1 MRPPPSRSIA
11 CFGPFELDLRAGELH
26 CDGQTIRLQEQPF
39 QVLKMLMDRPG
50 EVISRDEIRKA
61 LWPNDTIVEF
71 DKSINAAIKKL
82 RLALSDSAES
92 PLYVETV
99 ARRGYRL
106 IVPVA
111 WPEEQHVIKPPWD
124 VEASFQSQT
133 SDGLLIGKRVS
144 HYRVLQI
151 LGGGGMGVVYL
162 AEDLKLGRRVALK
175 FLPEELA
182 HDQVAMERFEREAR
196 AASALS
202 HPNICTIYEV
212 EEHAGQPFIVMELLE
227 GQTLR
232 DLISSPTGVGNSNN
246 QFLPVETVLDIGI
259 QTAQGLDAAHKKGI
273 IHRDIKP
280 ANIFITS
287 NGHAKIL
294 DFGIAKLLQTDNTDA
309 HAASPSDLHST
320 PNPDLSLTR
329 TGVALGTAGY
339 MSPEQVRGDKVDART
354 DLFSLGLVLYE
365 MASGQKAFT
374 GETAP
379 VVHSAILNDEPIP
392 VRELNL
398 RVPVRLQQI
407 IHNALRKDLAR
418 RYFTAAELCS
428 DLRGLSQQIRPRK
441 LSYWKKIAW
450 SAVAF
455 LCVCVI
461 LWFTVR
467 QSTSTGLPQ
476 VRQQQLTINSPENPV
491 TSGAISPDGTR
502 FVYSDLKGLHLTE
515 IKSGESH
522 LLPLPEALRT
532 QDIEWHVLTWGNNR
546 EFITNVQRRSQATEY
561 FSSPG
566 TSIWLF
572 SATGEVAR
580 DLRDDAYGCSSSR
593 DGSWIA
599 FNTNKGRRGD
609 REIWLMGPHGENA
622 HPLYRGDEN
631 TSLNCGVWSPDGK
644 RLLYVQSDD
653 RGARFLNRRIDGG
666 TPAVIFDDAEQI
678 PDMIWLQ
685 DGRLIYS
692 KVEYGVIGNG
702 VCNFWEMKLDATT
715 GTPIGKSKQLTS
727 WSGFGMSNLSQ
738 TLDMRKIAFLKW
750 TSHFTTYLADL
761 DRSGKHLANSR
772 RFTLNETLDEPL
784 DWTPDGKTII
794 LYSKRTGLGGI
805 YKQSLDEDS
814 PHLLALSE
822 FVGEP
827 RVTPDG
833 RWVLYISSAESRNA
847 SDTRDLMRV
856 PVDSGEPQ
864 MVSRVRANSR
874 ILCSR
879 PPAEICAIAEPDVEQ
894 THLIIKSLD
903 AMEGRGTELA
913 RLPLDPHET
922 GWSADLSVDGS
933 RIAALKS
940 PTSPISIVNLYDK
953 TTTTIAVKN
962 WSNLRS
968 LRWAADGKGLFVGAG
983 FSPGS
988 LIYIDL
994 AGNAN
999 MLWPHASP
1007 FRSSPSP
1014 DGRHLAV
1021 TDHTMDRNLWMIEN
1035 F

>member
-1 MRPPPSRSIA
+1 
-11 CFGPFELDLRAGELH
+11 
-26 CDGQTIRLQEQPF
+26 
-39 QVLKMLMDRPG
+39 MLMDRPG

-407 IHNALRKDLAR
+407 IHKALRKDLAR

-428 DLRGLSQQIRPRK
+428 DSQR
-441 LSYWKKIAW
+441 
-450 SAVAF
+450 AVP
-455 LCVCVI
+455 
-461 LWFTVR
+461 TD
-467 QSTSTGLPQ
+467 S
-476 VRQQQLTINSPENPV
+476 
-491 TSGAISPDGTR
+491 
-502 FVYSDLKGLHLTE
+502 
-515 IKSGESH
+515 
-522 LLPLPEALRT
+522 
-532 QDIEWHVLTWGNNR
+532 
-546 EFITNVQRRSQATEY
+546 SQ
-561 FSSPG
+561 
-566 TSIWLF
+566 
-572 SATGEVAR
+572 
-580 DLRDDAYGCSSSR
+580 
-593 DGSWIA
+593 
-599 FNTNKGRRGD
+599 
-609 REIWLMGPHGENA
+609 
-622 HPLYRGDEN
+622 
-631 TSLNCGVWSPDGK
+631 
-644 RLLYVQSDD
+644 
-653 RGARFLNRRIDGG
+653 
-666 TPAVIFDDAEQI
+666 
-678 PDMIWLQ
+678 
-685 DGRLIYS
+685 
-692 KVEYGVIGNG
+692 
-702 VCNFWEMKLDATT
+702 
-715 GTPIGKSKQLTS
+715 
-727 WSGFGMSNLSQ
+727 
-738 TLDMRKIAFLKW
+738 
-750 TSHFTTYLADL
+750 
-761 DRSGKHLANSR
+761 
-772 RFTLNETLDEPL
+772 
-784 DWTPDGKTII
+784 KT
-794 LYSKRTGLGGI
+794 
-805 YKQSLDEDS
+805 
-814 PHLLALSE
+814 
-822 FVGEP
+822 
-827 RVTPDG
+827 
-833 RWVLYISSAESRNA
+833 
-847 SDTRDLMRV
+847 
-856 PVDSGEPQ
+856 
-864 MVSRVRANSR
+864 
-874 ILCSR
+874 
-879 PPAEICAIAEPDVEQ
+879 
-894 THLIIKSLD
+894 
-903 AMEGRGTELA
+903 
-913 RLPLDPHET
+913 
-922 GWSADLSVDGS
+922 
-933 RIAALKS
+933 
-940 PTSPISIVNLYDK
+940 
-953 TTTTIAVKN
+953 
-962 WSNLRS
+962 
-968 LRWAADGKGLFVGAG
+968 
-983 FSPGS
+983 
-988 LIYIDL
+988 
-994 AGNAN
+994 
-999 MLWPHASP
+999 
-1007 FRSSPSP
+1007 
-1014 DGRHLAV
+1014 
-1021 TDHTMDRNLWMIEN
+1021 
-1035 F
+1035 